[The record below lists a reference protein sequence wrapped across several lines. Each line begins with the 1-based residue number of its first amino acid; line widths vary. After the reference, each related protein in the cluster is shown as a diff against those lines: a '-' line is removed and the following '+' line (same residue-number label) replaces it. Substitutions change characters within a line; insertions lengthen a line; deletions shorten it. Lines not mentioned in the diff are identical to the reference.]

1 VLRTSEDAGKKTG
14 FVMALTD
21 SASLTSPADSRDGR
35 TNPLANPF
43 AGFRA
48 YFSEFFA
55 RAFDPYRP
63 ELHYM
68 RGPGPACRAKLAA
81 ARRQAN

>member
-1 VLRTSEDAGKKTG
+1 MATITSG
-14 FVMALTD
+14 
-21 SASLTSPADSRDGR
+21 SLPSPSRNRDGR
-35 TNPLANPF
+35 SSALAEI
-43 AGFRA
+43 RA
-48 YFSEFFA
+48 FWRQFVA

-81 ARRQAN
+81 STHRRTR

>member
-1 VLRTSEDAGKKTG
+1 MTWARNSLSAPQKVLRTSEDAGKKTG

-48 YFSEFFA
+48 YFS
-55 RAFDPYRP
+55 
-63 ELHYM
+63 
-68 RGPGPACRAKLAA
+68 
-81 ARRQAN
+81 